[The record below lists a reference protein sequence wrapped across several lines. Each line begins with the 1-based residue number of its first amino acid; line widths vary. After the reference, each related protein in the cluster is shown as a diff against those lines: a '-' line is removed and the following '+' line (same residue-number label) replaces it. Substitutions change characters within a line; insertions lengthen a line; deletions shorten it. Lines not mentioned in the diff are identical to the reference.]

1 MKYLLTLLSGFEIS
15 DGIITHVL
23 VGDGQ
28 FREGNPLMAPIVGEA
43 NFLVLKIVGVLICAL
58 LLLKMYRH
66 FPKMTV
72 VTASS
77 IVTFYAAVI
86 GWNLSLFFAG

>member
-28 FREGNPLMAPIVGEA
+28 FREGNPLMAPIVGEG

-58 LLLKMYRH
+58 LLLKMYRR

-77 IVTFYAAVI
+77 IVMFYAAVI

>member
-1 MKYLLTLLSGFEIS
+1 
-15 DGIITHVL
+15 
-23 VGDGQ
+23 
-28 FREGNPLMAPIVGEA
+28 VGEG

-66 FPKMTV
+66 FPRMTV